1 MNLTGNRQ
9 SYPSICI
16 DCGNTCNGC
25 PWASKQMPV
34 DGWKAEAVKKDVTSF
49 KGMKGFID
57 SFRVLECP
65 NFKKYERLK
74 EV

>member
-1 MNLTGNRQ
+1 MNEKEKYESHSSL
-9 SYPSICI
+9 CM
-16 DCGNTCNGC
+16 DCNMTCKGC
-25 PWASKQMPV
+25 SWASKQIPV
-34 DGWKAEAVKKDVTSF
+34 DGWKAEPVKKEVKSF
-49 KGMKGFID
+49 KGMKGLID